1 MPIRAT
7 ARFYHPPNLGKYDL
21 VVTCIRGL
29 QPRDEMSHLESEELD
44 LDPATLERLIRKGD
58 VRLVEMRDLTGLHPD
73 MEEPHLAVG
82 GRIEGGVLRAFW
94 PSYAGADDDD
104 REYAYFVNAPVS
116 VLPQF
121 TRSLRALLVAM
132 GDDGARTQLLRT
144 MGRRERAD
152 GQ

>member
-1 MPIRAT
+1 MPIGAT

-29 QPRDEMSHLESEELD
+29 QRGGDMSHLESEDLD
-44 LDPATLERLIRKGD
+44 LDPATLERLVRKGE
-58 VRLVEMRDLTGLHPD
+58 VRVVEMRDLTGLHPD

-94 PSYAGADDDD
+94 PSYAGAEDDD

-121 TRSLRALLVAM
+121 TRSLRALLLAM

-144 MGRRERAD
+144 MRRRERAD